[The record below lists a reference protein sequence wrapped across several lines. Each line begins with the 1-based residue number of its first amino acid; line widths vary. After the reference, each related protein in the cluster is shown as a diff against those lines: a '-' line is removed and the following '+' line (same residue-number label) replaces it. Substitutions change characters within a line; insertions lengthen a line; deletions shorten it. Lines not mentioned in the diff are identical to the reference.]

1 MHNDLV
7 RKVAELM
14 NAQSAAYQRLEAAT
28 SQLTAALVR
37 GEPNGIEAL
46 TRAGETEL
54 LRMRS
59 RLVEITSLL
68 TKFTD
73 LRAAETEKM
82 PLEKEV
88 REQFEAQAQKL
99 LDCAREF
106 RKAVARAANLALG
119 GVSFSTACIQMCGV
133 PPTTYNPPI
142 LKNHEGAG
150 R

>member
-14 NAQSAAYQRLEAAT
+14 GEQAAAYQRLDAAT
-28 SQLTAALVR
+28 NQLTAALVR

-46 TRAGETEL
+46 TRAGESEL

-73 LRAAETEKM
+73 MRASEPEKT
-82 PLEKEV
+82 PLEREV

-106 RKAVARAANLALG
+106 RKIVARAANLALG
-119 GVSFSTACIQMCGV
+119 GVSFSNACIQQCGV
-133 PPTTYNPPI
+133 PPTTYNAPI

>member
-1 MHNDLV
+1 MQNDLV

-14 NAQSAAYQRLEAAT
+14 SEQSAAYRRLEAAT
-28 SQLTAALVR
+28 EQLSAALVR

-46 TRAGETEL
+46 TRAGESEL
-54 LRMRS
+54 LRMRA

-73 LRAAETEKM
+73 LRAAEPEKT
-82 PLEKEV
+82 PLETDV

-106 RKAVARAANLALG
+106 QKIVARAANLALG
-119 GVSFSTACIQMCGV
+119 GVSFSSACIQMCGV
-133 PPTTYNPPI
+133 PPTTYNAPI
-142 LKNHEGAG
+142 LKNNEGAG